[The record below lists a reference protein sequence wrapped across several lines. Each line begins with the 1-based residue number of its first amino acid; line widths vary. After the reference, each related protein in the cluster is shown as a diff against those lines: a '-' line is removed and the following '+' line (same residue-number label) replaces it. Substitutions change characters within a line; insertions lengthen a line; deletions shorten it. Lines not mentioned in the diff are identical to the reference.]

1 MKKVFY
7 QFQKRTRIFGGFRQ
21 FLINPGGFLLAYVG
35 CSERTGALFSLL
47 FNVASVR
54 FLIARHG
61 EQLGG
66 LVRSC
71 GGVHWCGE
79 EGGKMTTS
87 AESFSASRRSGAR
100 LNWT

>member
-1 MKKVFY
+1 MLMKKVFY
-7 QFQKRTRIFGGFRQ
+7 QFQKRTRSFGGFRQ
-21 FLINPGGFLLAYVG
+21 FLINLFPLAYVG
-35 CSERTGALFSLL
+35 RSERTGALFSLL
-47 FNVASVR
+47 FNAASAG

-79 EGGKMTTS
+79 EGGK
-87 AESFSASRRSGAR
+87 
-100 LNWT
+100 